1 MIAPPLR
8 HFNPLWPICAA
19 MIGRAQ
25 LIGIGRSQR
34 PLDCTKSPVAAF
46 VQERRRSRSEAMPP
60 DVCRIRRSMAVN
72 GTLQRRVPTPIA
84 ASPAFT
90 SAGRSAKKRR
100 SPTLGYRQ
108 GCACQRRSGA
118 IPSSSLR
125 SINSRNFLRAKALCT
140 PRIGINHCN
149 GSDLTP
155 DEFSQRSIIAL
166 ASLEIWS
173 KARAAEPTSLRLLT
187 RS

>member
-1 MIAPPLR
+1 M
-8 HFNPLWPICAA
+8 CA
-19 MIGRAQ
+19 GYGDRW
-25 LIGIGRSQR
+25 RSTE
-34 PLDCTKSPVAAF
+34 PFSAVCL
-46 VQERRRSRSEAMPP
+46 RRSRQAPLLHWQEDRQKNA
-60 DVCRIRRSMAVN
+60 D
-72 GTLQRRVPTPIA
+72 LQHFDT
-84 ASPAFT
+84 
-90 SAGRSAKKRR
+90 AKDARD
-100 SPTLGYRQ
+100 Y
-108 GCACQRRSGA
+108 RSGA

-140 PRIGINHCN
+140 PRIGINHCD